1 MRLNGFLFQS
11 PTGHSKLCT
20 IEKRPKLIFPS
31 RNTHQRAQ
39 ESIRMVRYPL
49 LRLLVRHRVTLTFDR
64 SRTFPGSSSK
74 QSPPSAANPP
84 SPSSPSP
91 LEPSKIS
98 QKKRLYK
105 SVTISQA
112 NQVNKR
118 DYRLLQTLASSSD
131 QARRAN
137 RVQFFLVEFGAYREK
152 VGDALCDVLD
162 VVKKM
167 MGLEVVGHDDTAKVD
182 VAGAVKTPAP
192 AGRTWDA
199 TELALKALETM
210 SSLTD
215 LRVKVR
221 KGASR
226 LTPELNRI
234 ISAGPFKLKTLF
246 CDSRLDL
253 KALIKAH
260 RSTLEVLV
268 VWMWN
273 GYNATADLTPFMQP
287 APTSSGLD
295 QNPSLIVAGLEPI
308 DSASRSEDAIMLF
321 PKYMAVKG
329 EAEESGA
336 PSGRTLGEALDILK
350 TAFARDT
357 RAREGIRLGNMT
369 TVICCFESLS
379 GAGVNTSFTRS
390 IARHCTL
397 VKEFVIYYDKF
408 GGLLS
413 NTLAK
418 SLPSFRKLE
427 VLYVHGWNPHRLG
440 AKWKKVP
447 RAEIIEF
454 ATKCGGRRVRR

>member
-1 MRLNGFLFQS
+1 MPEANLPSSQHS
-11 PTGHSKLCT
+11 P
-20 IEKRPKLIFPS
+20 
-31 RNTHQRAQ
+31 
-39 ESIRMVRYPL
+39 
-49 LRLLVRHRVTLTFDR
+49 RHRLAW
-64 SRTFPGSSSK
+64 SRTFPGSSSR
-74 QSPPSAANPP
+74 QSLTSAAKTP
-84 SPSSPSP
+84 SLGSPSP

-98 QKKRLYK
+98 QRKRLYE

-112 NQVNKR
+112 NQ
-118 DYRLLQTLASSSD
+118 TLASSP
-131 QARRAN
+131 RRA
-137 RVQFFLVEFGAYREK
+137 RHVQFFLVEFGSYREK
-152 VGDALCDVLD
+152 SETLFGENDDLPEDLGNWHYGAFSDVLD

-167 MGLEVVGHDDTAKVD
+167 MGLEVVEDDTRVD
-182 VAGAVKTPAP
+182 AGAVKTPAV
-192 AGRTWDA
+192 RTWDA

-234 ISAGPFKLKTLF
+234 ISARSFKLKTLF

-273 GYNATADLTPFMQP
+273 GYNATADLTPFMHP
-287 APTSSGLD
+287 APSGVGQD
-295 QNPSLIVAGLEPI
+295 PYLIIAGLEPI

-350 TAFARDT
+350 TVFARDT
-357 RAREGIRLGNMT
+357 RAREGIRLRNMT
-369 TVICCFESLS
+369 TVICCVESLS
-379 GAGVNTSFTRS
+379 GAGVNTTFTRS
-390 IARHCTL
+390 MIVRHCKL

-418 SLPSFRKLE
+418 SLSSFRKLE
-427 VLYVHGWNPHRLG
+427 VLHVHGWNPQRLG
-440 AKWKKVP
+440 AKWKKV
-447 RAEIIEF
+447 A
-454 ATKCGGRRVRR
+454 